1 VGLFRGSVKIQVG
14 VMMIDSAQQFPLLYS
29 FRRCPYAMRARMAL
43 YQAGVQCE
51 IIEVE
56 LKVKPAAMLALSPKG
71 SVPVLQLPS
80 GEVLDESLDIMHWA
94 LAQNDPA
101 HWLPS
106 SWAISQSLI
115 DENDTDFKANLDRYK
130 YPQRF
135 PGGNSLA
142 ARDQGFD
149 FLRKLQTQLNGNDY
163 LLGTE
168 VSFADIAIFPFTRQF
183 ANTDVQWFAAQD
195 LSGVQRW
202 LGSLLN
208 SVLFKTVMEKN
219 RHYLL

>member
-1 VGLFRGSVKIQVG
+1 
-14 VMMIDSAQQFPLLYS
+14 MAEDSKRQYPLLYS

-56 LKVKPAAMLALSPKG
+56 LKAKPAAMLALSPKG
-71 SVPVLQLPS
+71 SVPVLRLAS

-106 SWAISQSLI
+106 SWVISQSLM
-115 DENDTDFKANLDRYK
+115 DENDTGFKSNLDRYK

-135 PGGNSLA
+135 PGGNSVE
-142 ARDQGFD
+142 ARDNGSL
-149 FLRKLQTQLNGNDY
+149 FLRKLTTQLNGNDY
-163 LLGTE
+163 LLGQQ
-168 VSFADIAIFPFTRQF
+168 VSFVDIAVFPFIRQF

-195 LSGVQRW
+195 LPDVQRW
-202 LGSLLN
+202 LDSLLN
-208 SVLFKTVMEKN
+208 SVLFKTIMEKN
-219 RHYLL
+219 RCYLL

>member
-1 VGLFRGSVKIQVG
+1 
-14 VMMIDSAQQFPLLYS
+14 MAEDSKRQYPLLYS

-106 SWAISQSLI
+106 SWVISQSLM

-135 PGGNSLA
+135 PGGDSVE
-142 ARDQGFD
+142 ARDKGLL
-149 FLRKLQTQLNGNDY
+149 FLRKLTTQLNGNDY
-163 LLGTE
+163 LLGQQ
-168 VSFADIAIFPFTRQF
+168 VSFVDIAVFPFIRQF
-183 ANTDVQWFAAQD
+183 ANTDVQWFSAQD
-195 LSGVQRW
+195 LPSVQRW
-202 LGSLLN
+202 LDSLVN

-219 RHYLL
+219 RCYLL